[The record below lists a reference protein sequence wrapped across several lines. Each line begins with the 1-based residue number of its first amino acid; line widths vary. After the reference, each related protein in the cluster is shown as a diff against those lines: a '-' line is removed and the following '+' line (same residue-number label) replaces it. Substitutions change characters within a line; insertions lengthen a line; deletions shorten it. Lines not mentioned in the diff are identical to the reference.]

1 MKKLIS
7 LALLFSANAA
17 YADECTLNIDA
28 NINENT
34 SDAFNRVMEL
44 LDEVEESRVRSIR
57 ATH

>member
-28 NINENT
+28 NDMMQFST
-34 SDAFNRVMEL
+34 KTLSAPK
-44 LDEVEESRVRSIR
+44 SCKK
-57 ATH
+57 